1 MQKIVI
7 LIVLIVFLVSGSVLA
22 LQFKKQFSQAPN
34 GAQPSTTPAP
44 EADPSPISNS
54 TQQEKTTLAPSK
66 VVKPTTKPTLQP
78 TKSQGLNLQQY
89 VYPGSTIISQSN
101 ENLTLESSD
110 DTMQIVAWYKQ
121 ALEREDAQIKNTVV
135 NTINGKT
142 TATLTVS
149 TNGQNM
155 YVTITHSDASTTIK
169 LEQK

>member
-1 MQKIVI
+1 MQKIVTLVL
-7 LIVLIVFLVSGSVLA
+7 LIIFLVSGSVLA
-22 LQFKKQFSQAPN
+22 FQIKKQLLETPSE
-34 GAQPSTTPAP
+34 AQPSLTPTS
-44 EADPSPISNS
+44 EAEPSPITESA
-54 TQQEKTTLAPSK
+54 QQVKTTPQPTLT
-66 VVKPTTKPTLQP
+66 VKPINKPTSHP
-78 TKSQGLNLQQY
+78 TKSQGSRMQQY

-110 DTMQIVAWYKQ
+110 DTMQIVSWYKQ